1 MVVRYK
7 RNIFLFT
14 CPRGPST
21 EDPVFLVVL
30 SDACSF
36 LAAPSSLL
44 WQKGEK
50 NLNTPAM
57 QNNFM
62 DTKYAN
68 ALNTTNQCM
77 LFGRF

>member
-1 MVVRYK
+1 MVARYK

-36 LAAPSSLL
+36 LAASSSLL
-44 WQKGEK
+44 WQKEK
-50 NLNTPAM
+50 
-57 QNNFM
+57 
-62 DTKYAN
+62 KKS
-68 ALNTTNQCM
+68 
-77 LFGRF
+77 